1 MSLSHL
7 RADHPP
13 DHGMKT
19 AVVLWTPYRYSI
31 PIVAVATATGIT
43 GLLDVIGPESPNLF
57 LFFIAIVVSA
67 WFAGAGAGWLSVFL
81 SIIAVDYFF
90 IPPIYVLDF
99 SVKDLPWL
107 AAFVGCAVATNGLS
121 LKRRRMEGKLLEAHN
136 ELEQRVLERT
146 QDLRKTNERLIAEI
160 AERTRTE
167 TVLRET
173 QNELARAARI
183 MTVGE
188 LTSSIAHEINQ
199 PLAAVMSNAEAAL
212 NWLQRNPPALLETKE
227 SVDAIIAAGGRAGDI
242 ITRIRSLIKRGVPDL
257 TTLNI
262 NDVVDGVLAT
272 ARAGFKTQDVV
283 IERRLESGLPA
294 VLGDRIQLQQ
304 LVSNLLNNAVEAMAD
319 VFDRPRKLVVC
330 TRRTPGNGIAIAI
343 EDSGSGLA
351 DADATRLF
359 QPFYST
365 KAEGT
370 GMGLSICR
378 SIAESHGGKI
388 AAVPSSPFGAVFCV
402 DLPAARQ

>member
-19 AVVLWTPYRYSI
+19 AVVLWTPYRYFI

-43 GLLDVIGPESPNLF
+43 CLLDVIAPESPNLF

-67 WFAGAGAGWLSVFL
+67 WFAGAGPGWLSVLL
-81 SIIAVDYFF
+81 SILAVDYFF

-121 LKRRRMEGKLLEAHN
+121 LKRRRMEG
-136 ELEQRVLERT
+136 ELEQRVFERT
-146 QDLRKTNERLIAEI
+146 QELRQTNERLIAEI

-167 TVLRET
+167 TALRET

-212 NWLQRNPPALLETKE
+212 NWLRRNPPALPEARE
-227 SVDAIIAAGGRAGDI
+227 SVAAIVAAGGRAGDI
-242 ITRIRSLIKRGVPDL
+242 IVRIRSLIKRGSPHL

-262 NDVVDGVLAT
+262 NEVVDGVLAT
-272 ARAGFKTQDVV
+272 ARAGFKTHDVV

-304 LVSNLLNNAVEAMAD
+304 LVSNLLNNAAEAMAD

-330 TRRTPGNGIAIAI
+330 TRRTPDNGIAIAI

-388 AAVPSSPFGAVFCV
+388 AAAPSSPFGTIFCV
-402 DLPAARQ
+402 ELPAARQ